1 MVALESLQT
10 ERPSAPRR
18 VKQVLEAAETCFR
31 LHGFHAT
38 SMAQIAST
46 AKMSVGH
53 IYRYFPSKDD
63 IIAAIVER
71 DVAAAMADFD
81 ALEDD
86 EAGVFPAF
94 FRHWRT
100 KVERMSERG
109 CSVLWLEIMSEAARN
124 PRAARIM
131 SAFRNSVAGRLVD
144 LVQAGAPGRWTPDEA
159 AEKVELLML
168 LTDAVA
174 FKAIS
179 EPHYDP
185 RRTADNFVGYARCI
199 FEQDESPLARAAAA
213 APALRPIPE

>member
-1 MVALESLQT
+1 MVAVENLHA

-18 VKQVLEAAETCFR
+18 VKQVLEAADKCFR

-38 SMAQIAST
+38 SMAQIAAT
-46 AKMSVGH
+46 AQMSVGH
-53 IYRYFPSKDD
+53 IYRYFPCKDD

-81 ALEDD
+81 AVEDD

-94 FRHWRT
+94 FAHWRC
-100 KVERMSERG
+100 KIERMSERG
-109 CSVLWLEIMSEAARN
+109 CGVLWLEIMSEATRN
-124 PRAARIM
+124 PRAARVM
-131 SAFRNSVAGRLVD
+131 GEFRASVAHRLCA
-144 LVQAGAPGRWTPDEA
+144 LVQAGAPGRWSDAEA

-179 EPHYDP
+179 EPHYDAA
-185 RRTADNFVGYARCI
+185 RTADNFVGYARCI
-199 FEQDESPLARAAAA
+199 LEQD
-213 APALRPIPE
+213 

>member
-1 MVALESLQT
+1 LVALENLHA

-18 VKQVLEAAETCFR
+18 VKQVLEAAEKCFR
-31 LHGFHAT
+31 INGFHAT
-38 SMAQIAST
+38 SMAQIAAT
-46 AKMSVGH
+46 AQMSVGH
-53 IYRYFPSKDD
+53 IYRYFPCKDD

-81 ALEDD
+81 AVEDD

-94 FRHWRT
+94 FEHWRS

-124 PRAARIM
+124 PRAARVM
-131 SAFRNSVAGRLVD
+131 GEFRASVAKRLCA
-144 LVQAGAPGRWTPDEA
+144 LFQAGAPGRWSDEEV
-159 AEKVELLML
+159 AEKVDLLLL

-179 EPHYDP
+179 QPHYDP
-185 RRTADNFVGYARCI
+185 RRTADTFVGYAHCI
-199 FEQDESPLARAAAA
+199 FEQD
-213 APALRPIPE
+213 

>member
-1 MVALESLQT
+1 MVALEHPPT
-10 ERPSAPRR
+10 ARPSAPRR

-38 SMAQIAST
+38 SMAQIAAT
-46 AKMSVGH
+46 AQMSVGH
-53 IYRYFPSKDD
+53 IYRYFPCKDD

-81 ALEDD
+81 AVEDD

-94 FRHWRT
+94 FDHWRH
-100 KVERMSERG
+100 KIERMSERG
-109 CSVLWLEIMSEAARN
+109 CSVLWLEIMSEATRN
-124 PRAARIM
+124 PRAARVM
-131 SAFRNSVAGRLVD
+131 SEFRVSVAERLCA
-144 LVQAGAPGRWTPDEA
+144 LVQAGAPGRWSDEEA

-179 EPHYDP
+179 EPHYDAK
-185 RRTADNFVGYARCI
+185 RTADNFTRYARCI
-199 FEQDESPLARAAAA
+199 FEQD
-213 APALRPIPE
+213 

>member
-1 MVALESLQT
+1 MVAVENLHAD
-10 ERPSAPRR
+10 RPSAPRR
-18 VKQVLEAAETCFR
+18 VKQVLEAADTCFSR
-31 LHGFHAT
+31 HGFHAT
-38 SMAQIAST
+38 SVAQIAAA

-53 IYRYFPSKDD
+53 IYRYFPGKDD

-81 ALEDD
+81 AVEDD

-94 FRHWRT
+94 FRHWRS
-100 KVERMSERG
+100 KIERMSERG

-124 PRAARIM
+124 PRAARVM
-131 SAFRNSVAGRLVD
+131 AEFRARVAMRLCA
-144 LVQAGAPGRWTPDEA
+144 LVQAGAPGRWTPEEA

-179 EPHYDP
+179 EPHYDAQ
-185 RRTADNFVGYARCI
+185 RTADTFVGYARRI
-199 FEQDESPLARAAAA
+199 FEQD
-213 APALRPIPE
+213 